1 MDYKLDFIKISIMIT
16 LSKLKKEAEE
26 RKGKNSH
33 NDSLISRRRASVR
46 DRLLVKEIQEMEL
59 TLPATCRVNFENPNE
74 LHKFD
79 LNVSPDEGYWQGGKF
94 HFTIDIPEDYNM
106 VPPIVKCL
114 TRLWHPNINE
124 GGEICLSLL
133 RQNSIDGMGW
143 APTRTLKDVVWGLN
157 SLFTDLL
164 NFDDPLNNEAAEHY
178 QTDKDGFKL
187 KVKDYIQRYA
197 KRMYG

>member
-1 MDYKLDFIKISIMIT
+1 MIT

-33 NDSLISRRRASVR
+33 TDGLVSGRRVSVR
-46 DRLLVKEIQEMEL
+46 DRLLVKEIQDMEF
-59 TLPATCRVNFENPNE
+59 TMPSTCKVIFENPNE

-79 LNVSPDEGYWQGGKF
+79 LSVIPEEGYWQDGKF
-94 HFTIDIPEDYNM
+94 HFVVDIPEDYNM
-106 VPPIVKCL
+106 VPPKVKCL
-114 TRLWHPNINE
+114 TRLWHPNISE

-143 APTRTLKDVVWGLN
+143 APTRTLNDVIWGLN

-164 NFDDPLNNEAAEHY
+164 NFEDPLNNDAAEHY
-178 QTDKDGFKL
+178 QKDKDGFKL
-187 KVKDYIQRYA
+187 KVKEYIQQHA
-197 KRMYG
+197 KR